1 MQENEKH
8 RWPSRWKTSV
18 CGSTLREFGIRKG
31 QRGFVMKCDENRC
44 HSNCNKSKC
53 DDGGAAGVANT
64 HWSDMFVNMM
74 REAGPYFLAH
84 RGGIFVLVVCAEMI
98 ESPNFD
104 DILKDISL
112 LHGLGIKFVL
122 VPGTH
127 VQIDQL
133 LAEKGCE
140 PKYVGRYRIT
150 DDDSLK
156 AAMDTAGR
164 IRLMIEAKL
173 SPGPS
178 ICSVRRHGKNR
189 RVHDGVSVASGNFL
203 AAKKRGVV
211 EGIDYGATGEVKKVD
226 IDRIR
231 ERLDNESIV
240 ILSNLGYSSSG
251 GVLNCNTYE
260 VATACALALGAE
272 KLICIIDGPILDEW
286 GRLIRFLTLEDAD
299 MLIRRRA
306 QQSEVAA
313 NYVKAI
319 GEEESNSIFRGYS
332 DFNGGA
338 PASQNGTA
346 SSYSRIATFQ
356 NGVGFDNGNGL
367 WSSEQGFAI
376 GGQER
381 LSRSNGYLSEL
392 AAAAFV
398 CRGGVQRVHLL
409 DGNVAGVLLKE
420 LFQRDGVGTMVA
432 SDLYEGTRMGKVEDL
447 PGIRQI
453 FKPLEDSGTLL
464 LNALDSF
471 IVVEREGQIIACA
484 ALFPFYE
491 DKCGEVA
498 AIAVSPDCRGQGQG
512 DKLLDYIEK
521 KASSIGL
528 QRLFLLTTRT
538 ADWFVRRGFSECS
551 IDFIP
556 EERRK
561 RINLSRGSKYYMKE
575 LLPDTSGIRVN
586 IADPTKLKVG
596 ERERVEGEAKLLDSI
611 VERVVSLLPVFP
623 ARNESEL
630 EASVDRLFDEGGSR
644 RQCKKRKAVTDA
656 SGSSHPPKKLRRGY
670 GTSSGAATGG
680 KSPSVLKELLA
691 SRILNVEVGVEAVA
705 TLPLVTSS
713 VSTTSGSEG
722 VNPTDSITGL
732 NLRTIGASERFVIP
746 SDSSHHSS
754 AHAFGAE
761 VDSIIRSAILPSMM
775 TEAMVTSH
783 VVNAPSVLVPETGT
797 KITSLVHASMFHDSD
812 STETVKA
819 DDVGPFYSAKQDL
832 SMGSRELN
840 VETLHQVFIC
850 EMNYHHLFTEFNVE
864 AARQACLNAEVIMR
878 TEYCLSERKRL
889 KSECESQ
896 ADLLKDK
903 DVEIES
909 LKSQPLLKEAEAA
922 EAIRLRN
929 NVVLENERDS
939 FNGKITK
946 LQSSISAKDLERK
959 DVNVVASSVKSQ
971 NDGLVDQVHAL
982 ETTYS
987 GLRAQVSGYERLK
1000 EQIEEFQDTQLNIVN
1015 DKVAKLDAD
1024 LLEMAL
1030 HLEEKFYPHLLTTI
1044 SSRRWLLTHGLKLV
1058 VVKCLN
1064 SSEYL
1069 TALGSA
1075 SSRAIEKGMQDGL
1088 STGLYFHQKL
1098 HEVDFPL
1105 LAELNSHND
1114 ASAADIMDPLRLK
1127 GPLADASGMSDLQ
1140 PDVEQLTLPIH

>member
-1 MQENEKH
+1 MFHDIMALVRLEPSCRMQENEKH

-18 CGSTLREFGIRKG
+18 CGSTLREFGIRKS

-53 DDGGAAGVANT
+53 DDDGGAAGVANT

-74 REAGPYFLAH
+74 REAGPYFRAH
-84 RGGIFVLVVCAEMI
+84 RGGIFVIVVCAEMI
-98 ESPNFD
+98 ESEYESGAEADYNNIKD
-104 DILKDISL
+104 DDNDDVFVTFFRETWPYFTAHRGSTFVVLLSAEVLDSTSLLDPILMASLLIHIDISL

-319 GEEESNSIFRGYS
+319 GEEESNSSFRGYS

-453 FKPLEDSGTLL
+453 FKPLEDSGTLVKRTDEEL

-512 DKLLDYIEK
+512 DKLLDYTEK

-586 IADPTKLKVG
+586 
-596 ERERVEGEAKLLDSI
+596 
-611 VERVVSLLPVFP
+611 
-623 ARNESEL
+623 
-630 EASVDRLFDEGGSR
+630 
-644 RQCKKRKAVTDA
+644 
-656 SGSSHPPKKLRRGY
+656 
-670 GTSSGAATGG
+670 
-680 KSPSVLKELLA
+680 
-691 SRILNVEVGVEAVA
+691 
-705 TLPLVTSS
+705 
-713 VSTTSGSEG
+713 
-722 VNPTDSITGL
+722 
-732 NLRTIGASERFVIP
+732 
-746 SDSSHHSS
+746 
-754 AHAFGAE
+754 
-761 VDSIIRSAILPSMM
+761 
-775 TEAMVTSH
+775 
-783 VVNAPSVLVPETGT
+783 
-797 KITSLVHASMFHDSD
+797 SMF
-812 STETVKA
+812 A
-819 DDVGPFYSAKQDL
+819 
-832 SMGSRELN
+832 
-840 VETLHQVFIC
+840 
-850 EMNYHHLFTEFNVE
+850 
-864 AARQACLNAEVIMR
+864 
-878 TEYCLSERKRL
+878 
-889 KSECESQ
+889 
-896 ADLLKDK
+896 
-903 DVEIES
+903 
-909 LKSQPLLKEAEAA
+909 
-922 EAIRLRN
+922 
-929 NVVLENERDS
+929 
-939 FNGKITK
+939 
-946 LQSSISAKDLERK
+946 
-959 DVNVVASSVKSQ
+959 
-971 NDGLVDQVHAL
+971 
-982 ETTYS
+982 
-987 GLRAQVSGYERLK
+987 
-1000 EQIEEFQDTQLNIVN
+1000 
-1015 DKVAKLDAD
+1015 
-1024 LLEMAL
+1024 
-1030 HLEEKFYPHLLTTI
+1030 
-1044 SSRRWLLTHGLKLV
+1044 
-1058 VVKCLN
+1058 
-1064 SSEYL
+1064 
-1069 TALGSA
+1069 
-1075 SSRAIEKGMQDGL
+1075 
-1088 STGLYFHQKL
+1088 
-1098 HEVDFPL
+1098 
-1105 LAELNSHND
+1105 
-1114 ASAADIMDPLRLK
+1114 
-1127 GPLADASGMSDLQ
+1127 
-1140 PDVEQLTLPIH
+1140 